1 MKDCAL
7 LCSLGIPSIAPNS
20 ETIYLTEAQHNK
32 LISRFDKVIL
42 LFDTDTTGLKFLNKC
57 RKQHSE
63 LYPC

>member
-7 LCSLGIPSIAPNS
+7 LYSLDIPAIAPNS
-20 ETIYLTEAQHNK
+20 ETVYLTESQHNK
-32 LISRFDKVIL
+32 LISRFDKVVL

-57 RKQHSE
+57 RKQHPE